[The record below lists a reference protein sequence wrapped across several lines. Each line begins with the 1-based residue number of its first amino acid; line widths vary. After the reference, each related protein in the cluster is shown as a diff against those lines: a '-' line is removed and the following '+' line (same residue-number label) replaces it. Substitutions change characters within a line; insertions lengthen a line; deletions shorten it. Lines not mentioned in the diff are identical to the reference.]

1 MMKAK
6 THNITIAPQQ
16 ERLKAKEGENLF
28 HFLVRQD
35 YTIPSACGGVGT
47 CGKCRVLL
55 LKGARAPSESERVHL
70 TEAELEAGW
79 RLSCIQHIDQDLV
92 LEIPEVEESV
102 RAKELLS
109 KVLHIPLDSGVKKT
123 YLEFPKSSQAD
134 QRPDTIRLQEELGE
148 GQLTFPL
155 PVLKKMPNL
164 LRQEDFKATVTW
176 AANHVLDMEPG
187 DTTRAQYGVAI
198 DIGTTTL
205 AGYLLNLNTGEEVAV
220 RSRMNPQ
227 RSFGDDVISRIKQA
241 HERGEEGLRE
251 LQKAVTSGINIVIN
265 HLCQTAR
272 VSPAH
277 IYKAT
282 VAGNPTM
289 IHLFT
294 GIDPSNIAH
303 SPFIPVLRDSLILP
317 ALGLGL
323 DMNPEGQVH
332 ILPSISGYV
341 GADIT
346 AGILYTK
353 LHQAEG
359 IQLFIDIGTNA
370 EIVLGNK
377 DRLLACST
385 PAGPALEG
393 ARIKYGMN
401 ALPGAIAYV
410 FLNDR
415 DLKLETIGDRAPKG
429 ICGSGLIDLGGEL
442 CKLGLINERGN
453 FGRRVDLP
461 ISNRIRQGEKGQ
473 FQFLVSDGS
482 KPIYLTQQDVREL
495 QLAKGAIRSGVEMA
509 LRELGVTLDEVEV
522 VYLAGAFGT
531 YVRRESVLRIG
542 MLPEL
547 PLSKIKP
554 VGNTAGQGAKLCLLN
569 QGKWEEIQRLAEQM
583 EYFELSYLK
592 DFSQAFIGSMHFPKH
607 PHLE

>member
-1 MMKAK
+1 MMKTK

-155 PVLKKMPNL
+155 PVLKKLPNL

-205 AGYLLNLNTGEEVAV
+205 AGYLLNLNTGGELAV
-220 RSRMNPQ
+220 HSRMNPQ

-317 ALGLGL
+317 ALELGL

-569 QGKWEEIQRLAEQM
+569 QGKWEEIQGLAEQM